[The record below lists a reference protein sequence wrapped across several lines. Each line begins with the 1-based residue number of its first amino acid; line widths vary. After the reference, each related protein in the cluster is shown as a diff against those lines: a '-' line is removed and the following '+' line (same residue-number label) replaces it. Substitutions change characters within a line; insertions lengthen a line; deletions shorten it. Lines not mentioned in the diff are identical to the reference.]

1 VYVDGPHHEYP
12 ERAQRDAEETEK
24 MEDLRW
30 TVARFDLVV
39 TWSDRIACWSGV
51 FGKSGNE

>member
-1 VYVDGPHHEYP
+1 MYVDGPHHEYP